1 LTVKKKKVKKKKV
14 KSKQTRK
21 KPQPKAPAA
30 AKPWIVTKKHKLNKE
45 EFDIKHPAIYISS
58 LGDAKE
64 SEFDYFPNLNTQ
76 GLSGTRKTMIDSL
89 KNGTYQPNM
98 STVPY
103 TAEVEKKNNYLIKA
117 EPKNDDFITTEKD
130 TFEFS
135 AEVYQKQREQSYTRL
150 ETILKQYKHSNIPL
164 LPRYYHNPLQ
174 YYDHI
179 LLADA
184 YVNSFQGTV
193 IDAYTDFIMPKT
205 LKPVLKL
212 RNPKKHGDSQAQQ
225 KLIEKHQDIIYKLT
239 QVDDWYSDMG
249 PEEIDPYM
257 DMPLQIKFKALITQH
272 LTFGRCAFVYEHW
285 EHLPH
290 VTVDGIEYKDIPNAI
305 KLLHPIDMG
314 MIELDEYTW
323 KLGGMYIYNQPA
335 FVPSIDM
342 LYLVNRYAS
351 PLIGSFYYGFAMGQ
365 RSIDPVRVYRRIL
378 AQNYQQFIRSSH
390 SGMGAFVF
398 DSTGYDEETRKK
410 IRTTIINS
418 YKSGEIAVIDYAN
431 IKDFDFK
438 EMKINADIQGLVTV
452 QEAMVKIMIGVTGMP
467 QSLIYGEGDANRST
481 LVGRIVSFINNQ
493 IQQLRSSIGA
503 QIASQHYMPN
513 FRTLYKGQK
522 ELDLFYIDVEFE
534 EAELETRSE
543 KVERLLNEMELF
555 PYKPEHIGEELG
567 DKDYMTNIDDDAIKQ
582 KQEQAKQMSEGGGS
596 PFGQGNSSSKGV
608 FTVKGPG
615 GETAKVTQRN

>member
-1 LTVKKKKVKKKKV
+1 MAAKKKTVSKKKSVAK
-14 KSKQTRK
+14 KSTT
-21 KPQPKAPAA
+21 
-30 AKPWIVTKKHKLNKE
+30 KPWIKTQKRKSTIE
-45 EFDIKHPAIYISS
+45 EIDPKGPHINIMS
-58 LGDAKE
+58 LGEAKE
-64 SEFDYFPNLNTQ
+64 LEFDYFPNLNSAN
-76 GLSGTRKTMIDSL
+76 LSGTRKTMINSL
-89 KNGTYQPNM
+89 KDGTYQPNM
-98 STVPY
+98 ATVPY

-117 EPKNDDFITTEKD
+117 EPSNDDFLTTDKD
-130 TFEFS
+130 RFEFS
-135 AEVYQKQREQSYTRL
+135 GEVYQKQREQTYTRL
-150 ETILKQYKHSNIPL
+150 ETLLKQYRRSNIPL

-179 LLADA
+179 LLADG

-193 IDAYTDFIMPKT
+193 IDAYGDFIMPKT
-205 LKPVLKL
+205 LKPVLRL

-225 KLIEKHQDIIYKLT
+225 KLIEDNQNIIDDLI

-249 PEEIDPYM
+249 PKEIDPYM
-257 DMPLQIKFKALITQH
+257 DMPLQLKFKALIIQH
-272 LTFGRCAFVYEHW
+272 LTFGRDAIVYEHW
-285 EHLPH
+285 DHLPH
-290 VTVDGIEYKDIPNAI
+290 VTVNGKEYKDIPNAL
-305 KLLHPIDMG
+305 KLVHPIDMG

-335 FVPSIDM
+335 FIPSQDM

-351 PLIGSFYYGFAMGQ
+351 PLIGSFYYGFAVGQ

-390 SGMGAFVF
+390 SGMGAFIF
-398 DSTGYDEETRKK
+398 DSTGYNEEVRKK

-418 YKSGEIAVIDYAN
+418 YKAGEVAVIDYAN

-438 EMKINADIQGLVTV
+438 EMKINANIEGLVKV
-452 QEAMVKIMIGVTGMP
+452 QEAMVKIMIGITGMP

-481 LVGRIVSFINNQ
+481 MVGRIVSFINNQ
-493 IQQLRSSIGA
+493 VAGLRTSIGQ

-513 FRTLYKGQK
+513 FRILYKDKQ
-522 ELDLFYIDVEFE
+522 ELEMFYIDVEFE
-534 EAELETRSE
+534 EAELETRAE
-543 KVERLLNEMELF
+543 KVERLLAEIELF

-567 DKDYMTNIDDDAIKQ
+567 DKDYMANIDEDAIKQ
-582 KQEQAKQMSEGGGS
+582 KKEMQEQGPQDKG
-596 PFGQGNSSSKGV
+596 PFGQSKPSAKGV

>member
-1 LTVKKKKVKKKKV
+1 LAAKKKIVSKKKSVAK
-14 KSKQTRK
+14 KST
-21 KPQPKAPAA
+21 
-30 AKPWIVTKKHKLNKE
+30 AKPWIRTQKRKSNIEKIDSKQPHINIV
-45 EFDIKHPAIYISS
+45 S
-58 LGDAKE
+58 LGEAKE
-64 SEFDYFPNLNTQ
+64 LEFDYFPNLNSE
-76 GLSGTRKTMIDSL
+76 GLTGTRQKMINSL
-89 KNGTYQPNM
+89 KDGTYQPNM
-98 STVPY
+98 ATVPY

-117 EPKNDDFITTEKD
+117 EPTNNDLLTTEKD
-130 TFEFS
+130 RFEFS
-135 AEVYQKQREQSYTRL
+135 GEVYQKQRMQSYTRL
-150 ETILKQYKHSNIPL
+150 ETILKQYKRSNIPL

-174 YYDHI
+174 YYDLI

-225 KLIEKHQDIIYKLT
+225 KLIEKHQGIIDKLI

-249 PEEIDPYM
+249 PKEIDPFM
-257 DMPLQIKFKALITQH
+257 DMPLQLKFKALITQH
-272 LTFGRCAFVYEHW
+272 LTFGRDAIVYEHW
-285 EHLPH
+285 AHLPH
-290 VTVDGIEYKDIPNAI
+290 VTVDGVEYKDIPNAL
-305 KLLHPIDMG
+305 KLVHPIDMG

-335 FVPSIDM
+335 FIPSQDM

-351 PLIGSFYYGFAMGQ
+351 PLIGSFYYGFAIGQ

-390 SGMGAFVF
+390 SGMGVFAF
-398 DSTGYDEETRKK
+398 DSTGYDEEVRKK

-418 YKSGEIAVIDYAN
+418 YKAGEIAVIDYAN
-431 IKDFDFK
+431 VTDFK
-438 EMKINADIQGLVTV
+438 FLEMKINADIAGLVTV

-467 QSLIYGEGDANRST
+467 ASLIYGEGDANRST
-481 LVGRIVSFINNQ
+481 MVGRIVSFINNQ
-493 IQQLRSSIGA
+493 IVNLRTSIGS
-503 QIASQHYMPN
+503 QIAAQHYMPN
-513 FRTLYKGQK
+513 FRILYKGK
-522 ELDLFYIDVEFE
+522 EELEMFTIEVDFE

-543 KVERLLNEMELF
+543 KVERLLSEMQLF

-582 KQEQAKQMSEGGGS
+582 KKEQQKQMSEGGA
-596 PFGQGNSSSKGV
+596 PFGNSKPSGNGV
-608 FTVKGPG
+608 FTVKGPD
-615 GETAKVTQRN
+615 GETAKVTQRE

>member
-1 LTVKKKKVKKKKV
+1 LATKKKKKIVKKKSVAKKSTP
-14 KSKQTRK
+14 KS
-21 KPQPKAPAA
+21 
-30 AKPWIVTKKHKLNKE
+30 KPWIRTQKRKSTIE
-45 EFDIKHPAIYISS
+45 EVDPTRPHINIMS
-58 LGDAKE
+58 LGESKE
-64 SEFDYFPNLNTQ
+64 LEFDYFPNLNTQ
-76 GLSGTRKTMIDSL
+76 GLSGNRKTMIESL
-89 KNGTYQPNM
+89 KNGTYTANM
-98 STVPY
+98 ATVPY
-103 TAEVEKKNNYLIKA
+103 TAEVEEKNNYLIKA
-117 EPKNDDFITTEKD
+117 EPTNDDFISTEKD
-130 TFEFS
+130 VFEFS
-135 AEVYQKQREQSYTRL
+135 AEVYQKQRQQSYTRL

-212 RNPKKHGDSQAQQ
+212 RNPNKHGDSQAQQ
-225 KLIEKHQDIIYKLT
+225 KLIEQNSEIIDKLI

-249 PEEIDPYM
+249 PKEIDPFM

-272 LTFGRCAFVYEHW
+272 LTFGRDALVYEHW

-290 VTVDGIEYKDIPNAI
+290 VTIDGKEYKDIPNAL
-305 KLLHPIDMG
+305 KLVHPIDMG

-335 FVPSIDM
+335 FIPAQDM

-398 DSTGYDEETRKK
+398 DSTGYDEEVRKK

-418 YKSGEIAVIDYAN
+418 YKAGEIAVIDYAN
-431 IKDFDFK
+431 IKDFKFE
-438 EMKINADIQGLVTV
+438 EMKITVDIGGLVQV

-493 IQQLRSSIGA
+493 VAQLRTSIGS
-503 QIASQHYMPN
+503 QIAAQHYMPN
-513 FRTLYKGQK
+513 FRILYKEDK
-522 ELDLFYIDVEFE
+522 EKLEMFYIDVEFE
-534 EAELETRSE
+534 EAELETRAE
-543 KVERLLNEMELF
+543 KVERLLSEMELF

-567 DKDYMTNIDDDAIKQ
+567 DKDYMANIDEDAIKQ
-582 KQEQAKQMSEGGGS
+582 KKEMAEQGPAGGA
-596 PFGQGNSSSKGV
+596 PFGQKPSSRDT

-615 GETAKVTQRN
+615 GETAKVSSRS

>member
-1 LTVKKKKVKKKKV
+1 LATKKKTIPKRKSVAKKSTVKKTTKK
-14 KSKQTRK
+14 STD
-21 KPQPKAPAA
+21 
-30 AKPWIVTKKHKLNKE
+30 KPWIRNEKRPSKE
-45 EFDIKHPAIYISS
+45 EKIDPKQPHINITS
-58 LGDAKE
+58 LGEAKE
-64 SEFDYFPNLNTQ
+64 LEFDYFPNLNTN
-76 GLSGTRKTMIDSL
+76 GISGNRKKMIESL
-89 KNGTYQPNM
+89 KDGSYQPNM

-103 TAEVEKKNNYLIKA
+103 TAEVMEKNHYLISA
-117 EPKNDDFITTEKD
+117 EPKDDDFITTDKD

-135 AEVYQKQREQSYTRL
+135 AEVYQKQREQTYTRL
-150 ETILKQYKHSNIPL
+150 ETLLKQYRHSNIPL

-179 LLADA
+179 LLADG
-184 YVNSFQGTV
+184 YVNTFQGTV

-205 LKPVLKL
+205 LKPVLRL
-212 RNPKKHGDSQAQQ
+212 RNPKKHGDSQAQR
-225 KLIEKHQDIIYKLT
+225 KLIDENQNIIDDLIA
-239 QVDDWYSDMG
+239 VDDWYSDMG

-272 LTFGRCAFVYEHW
+272 LTFGRDALVYEHW
-285 EHLPH
+285 DHLPH
-290 VTVDGIEYKDIPNAI
+290 VTVNGKEYKDIPNAL
-305 KLLHPIDMG
+305 KLVHPIDMG

-335 FVPSIDM
+335 FIPSQDM

-390 SGMGAFVF
+390 SGMGAFIF

-410 IRTTIINS
+410 VRTTIINS
-418 YKSGEIAVIDYAN
+418 YKAGEIAVIDYAN
-431 IKDFDFK
+431 VKDFEFK
-438 EMKINADIQGLVTV
+438 EMKITADIAGLVTV

-493 IQQLRSSIGA
+493 IANLRTSIGG

-513 FRTLYKGQK
+513 FRVLYKGKK
-522 ELDLFYIDVEFE
+522 ELELFYIEVEFE
-534 EAELETRSE
+534 EAELETRAE
-543 KVERLLNEMELF
+543 KVERLLSEMELF
-555 PYKPEHIGEELG
+555 PYKAEHIGEELG
-567 DKDYMTNIDDDAIKQ
+567 DKDYMANIDQDAIKLKKEQ
-582 KQEQAKQMSEGGGS
+582 QEQGPMGGA
-596 PFGQGNSSSKGV
+596 PFGNKPNSKDT

-615 GETAKVTQRN
+615 GETAKITQRS

>member
-1 LTVKKKKVKKKKV
+1 LAAKKKTRSKK
-14 KSKQTRK
+14 SIAK
-21 KPQPKAPAA
+21 KPT
-30 AKPWIVTKKHKLNKE
+30 TKKWIKNQKRKSTLEKE
-45 EFDIKHPAIYISS
+45 DPKQPHINIMS
-58 LGDAKE
+58 LGEAKDL
-64 SEFDYFPNLNTQ
+64 EFDYFPNLNSS
-76 GLSGTRKTMIDSL
+76 GLSGNRKKMIESL
-89 KNGTYQPNM
+89 KDGTYQANM

-103 TAEVEKKNNYLIKA
+103 TAEVEEKNNYLIKA
-117 EPKNDDFITTEKD
+117 EPTNHDFISTEKD
-130 TFEFS
+130 VFEFS
-135 AEVYQKQREQSYTRL
+135 AEVYQKQRMQTYTRL
-150 ETILKQYKHSNIPL
+150 ETLLKQYKRSNIPL

-179 LLADA
+179 LLADG

-205 LKPVLKL
+205 LKPVLRL

-225 KLIEKHQDIIYKLT
+225 KLIEENQDIVDKLIE
-239 QVDDWYSDMG
+239 VDDWYSDMG
-249 PEEIDPYM
+249 PKEIDPYM
-257 DMPLQIKFKALITQH
+257 DMPLQLKFKALITQH
-272 LTFGRCAFVYEHW
+272 LTFGRDAIVYEHW

-290 VTVDGIEYKDIPNAI
+290 VTVDGEEYEDIPNAL
-305 KLLHPIDMG
+305 KLVHPIDMG

-335 FVPSIDM
+335 FIPSQDM

-398 DSTGYDEETRKK
+398 DSTGYDETIRKK
-410 IRTTIINS
+410 IRTEIINS
-418 YKSGEIAVIDYAN
+418 YKAGEIAVIDYAN

-438 EMKINADIQGLVTV
+438 EMKINADISGLVTV

-493 IQQLRSSIGA
+493 VAQLRTSIGS
-503 QIASQHYMPN
+503 QIAAQHYMPN
-513 FRTLYKGQK
+513 FRILYKDKK
-522 ELDLFYIDVEFE
+522 ELDLFYIEVEFE
-534 EAELETRSE
+534 EAELETRAE
-543 KVERLLNEMELF
+543 KVERLLAEMQLF

-567 DKDYMTNIDDDAIKQ
+567 DKDYMANIDEDAIKLKKEQQ
-582 KQEQAKQMSEGGGS
+582 KQGPPGGA
-596 PFGQGNSSSKGV
+596 PFGNKPTSNDT
-608 FTVKGPG
+608 FTVKGPD
-615 GETAKVTQRN
+615 GETAKVTQRS